1 MWQDNVGFHESAPRT
16 VTDWAQVLSLTVA
29 TKSAPLFL
37 VKTSLLSQAAVNPL
51 PPHQI
56 FREVVVVLGEEEGEA
71 IKPRIHAYFSLKNHF
86 KDLTWAVSA
95 LV

>member
-1 MWQDNVGFHESAPRT
+1 MWQDNVGFHESARRI

-29 TKSAPLFL
+29 EKSAPLFL

-56 FREVVVVLGEEEGEA
+56 FREVVVVLGEEGGEA
-71 IKPRIHAYFSLKNHF
+71 IKPRIHAYFSLKI

>member
-1 MWQDNVGFHESAPRT
+1 MWQDNVGFHESARRI

-29 TKSAPLFL
+29 AKSAPLFL

-56 FREVVVVLGEEEGEA
+56 FREVVVVLGEKGTRQSSPGSMH
-71 IKPRIHAYFSLKNHF
+71 IFL
-86 KDLTWAVSA
+86 
-95 LV
+95 